1 MFNPND
7 RVCDVSNAG
16 HEYKVS
22 DPLGRG
28 AQGFVYKVQ
37 KINTNLM

>member
-1 MFNPND
+1 MFNTDD
-7 RVCDVSNAG
+7 RVYDVSNAS
-16 HEYKVS
+16 HTYKVS